1 MTSTEA
7 TKVWSFPLSLAV
19 LSYWGRMWSGR
30 EISVL
35 PHFPALF
42 WWQLRS
48 STSTVNQNI
57 PWNRDTLPGLSDW
70 QEIQVENSIFVRLV
84 HRSLFSFLLCWTSQ
98 EDGSCWILS
107 PTKGDST
114 WKHIQVGEKCS
125 STYFLVIVSNWGFW
139 RSEMS
144 QWRFFFRMLCD
155 LCTCEDKEEKG
166 FGLGCLWLVFIS
178 LFPSASVSG
187 EIPQL
192 QTELGFEVSFIRDVT
207 PWLCMGSFTWVKIKC
222 CL

>member
-98 EDGSCWILS
+98 EDGSCWVLS

-144 QWRFFFRMLCD
+144 QWRFFSECCVICVHVRTKKKKGLALGACD
-155 LCTCEDKEEKG
+155 LFLFLYFPLLQSVGKFHNCKLSWALKCHLSEMSHLDSVWAVLH
-166 FGLGCLWLVFIS
+166 GL
-178 LFPSASVSG
+178 
-187 EIPQL
+187 
-192 QTELGFEVSFIRDVT
+192 
-207 PWLCMGSFTWVKIKC
+207 K
-222 CL
+222 